1 MPLGLGREPQVR
13 CHAEWHAWECQMLWE
28 MVHIYGLLSASG
40 KSERSVLSVVLHT
53 RKQTQR
59 DKHSEELMHPSS
71 SRARIETQVLLCA
84 AIPCGHL
91 CAAHKSPWEWGMD
104 LWNRL
109 TKVREEEVSG
119 LGEKGEEIKLC
130 TVLSHSFAVIYY
142 SSNKNILPHHF

>member
-40 KSERSVLSVVLHT
+40 KSKRSVLSVVLHT

-84 AIPCGHL
+84 AIPLRPSL
-91 CAAHKSPWEWGMD
+91 CCSQEP
-104 LWNRL
+104 
-109 TKVREEEVSG
+109 VRMRHGSMKQTYQGQRGGGFRVG
-119 LGEKGEEIKLC
+119 
-130 TVLSHSFAVIYY
+130 
-142 SSNKNILPHHF
+142 